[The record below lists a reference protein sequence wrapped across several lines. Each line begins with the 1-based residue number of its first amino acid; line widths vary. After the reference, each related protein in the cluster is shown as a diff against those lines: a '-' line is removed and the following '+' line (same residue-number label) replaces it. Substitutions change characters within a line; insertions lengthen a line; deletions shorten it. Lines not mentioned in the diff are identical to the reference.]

1 MARVTHQLRNEHQ
14 KNITRIFDRLS
25 QRNSRWS
32 VWSDF
37 VVMAAISISNVVDKT
52 YEQSREQ
59 LYMDT
64 SKKYTKAELLE
75 FSQMIAEMVMGM
87 ERNPNCDFLGELFM
101 MLELSNAHNGQF
113 FTPYSVCAMMAK
125 LTITDEAHRKVE
137 SDGWVAVND
146 CACGAGALLIAF
158 ANECEKQDIN
168 YQKSV
173 LFVAQDL
180 DYTAA
185 MMCYLQLSFMGCP
198 GYVVVA
204 NTITNPVT
212 TYDRKGLL
220 PRAGQNVWYTPFYYS
235 EVWHW
240 RKIWASVDLT
250 LRQGEKA
257 SPAEQ
262 QVVEQEVVIPQSINL
277 DIPINETK
285 AGQLTLF

>member
-1 MARVTHQLRNEHQ
+1 MGKVTHQLRNENQ

-25 QRNSRWS
+25 QRNSRWT

-37 VVMAAISISNVVDKT
+37 VVMSAISISNTVDKVN
-52 YEQSREQ
+52 EQSREQ

-64 SKKYTKAELLE
+64 IKKYTKAELLE
-75 FSQMIAEMVMGM
+75 FAQMIAELVMGM

-101 MLELSNAHNGQF
+101 MLELSNAQNGQF
-113 FTPYSVCAMMAK
+113 FTPYSVCSAMAK
-125 LTITDEAHRKVE
+125 LTIMDELHSKIE
-137 SDGWVAVND
+137 TEGWVSVND

-158 ANECEKQDIN
+158 ANECKEQNIN
-168 YQKSV
+168 YQRSV

-185 MMCYLQLSFMGCP
+185 MMCYLQLSLMGCP

-220 PRAGQNVWYTPFYYS
+220 PRDGQNIWYTPFYFT
-235 EVWHW
+235 E
-240 RKIWASVDLT
+240 IWQGRTICASID
-250 LRQGEKA
+250 RMFHQMPKPA
-257 SPAEQ
+257 PAEVKEEQ
-262 QVVEQEVVIPQSINL
+262 QEITVTQSTKT
-277 DIPINETK
+277 DYPINETK